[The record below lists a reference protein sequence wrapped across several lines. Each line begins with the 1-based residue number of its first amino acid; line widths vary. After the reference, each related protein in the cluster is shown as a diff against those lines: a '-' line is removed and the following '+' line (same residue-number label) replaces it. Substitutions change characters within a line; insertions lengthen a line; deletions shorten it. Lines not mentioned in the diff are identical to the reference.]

1 MKKYDLVIKNGLLFD
16 SELKIIKNSDLAI
29 KDNLIVS
36 ISSSI
41 DTDDATEF
49 IDISNKY
56 VLPGLI
62 DLHVHVWWGVAH
74 LSVEVDKTSLGRG
87 VPLVVDAGSSGSNT
101 VDGFKRYV
109 IDQSESKILAFLNIS
124 GMGQLDNDIGEL
136 EDIRWAR
143 VSEAVT
149 AAKSHKDFIVGIKVR
164 LSNHIAGANDLIALE
179 RSLEAAEH
187 LEMPLMIHIGDTKH
201 SLDSIIGK
209 LRKGDV
215 VTHSF
220 HGRKKGIIDNNGK
233 VIDVVRDARS
243 RGVNFDVGHGAGS
256 FSFDIAEKALE
267 DGFPPDTISSDLHKY
282 NINSPVFDLATT
294 MSKYL
299 HMGLSLE
306 EVFSMSTI
314 SPARILNISENFGIL
329 KENTEANITVLK
341 EEKGSF
347 NFRDAMG
354 GERLGTKRLVP
365 DLLVWGGKIHP
376 ILPHRSKNY

>member
-29 KDNLIVS
+29 KDNLIIS

-49 IDISNKY
+49 IDISNRY
-56 VLPGLI
+56 ILPGLI

-87 VPLVVDAGSSGSNT
+87 VPVVVDAGSSGSNT

>member
-49 IDISNKY
+49 IDISNRY

-87 VPLVVDAGSSGSNT
+87 VPVVVDAGSSGSNT

-329 KENTEANITVLK
+329 KENTEANISVLK
-341 EEKGSF
+341 EKKGSF

>member
-143 VSEAVT
+143 VPEAVT

-233 VIDVVRDARS
+233 VIDVVREARS

-341 EEKGSF
+341 EETGSF

-354 GERLGTKRLVP
+354 GERSGTKRLVP
-365 DLLVWGGKIHP
+365 DLLIRGGKIHS

>member
-29 KDNLIVS
+29 KDNLIIS

-49 IDISNKY
+49 IDISNRY
-56 VLPGLI
+56 ILPGLI

-87 VPLVVDAGSSGSNT
+87 VPVVVDAGSSGSNT

-341 EEKGSF
+341 EEEGSF

-354 GERLGTKRLVP
+354 GERSGTKRLVP

>member
-29 KDNLIVS
+29 KDNLIIS

-49 IDISNKY
+49 IDISNRY
-56 VLPGLI
+56 ILPGLI

-87 VPLVVDAGSSGSNT
+87 VPVVVDAGSSGSNT

-209 LRKGDV
+209 LRRGDV

>member
-1 MKKYDLVIKNGLLFD
+1 M
-16 SELKIIKNSDLAI
+16 
-29 KDNLIVS
+29 
-36 ISSSI
+36 
-41 DTDDATEF
+41 
-49 IDISNKY
+49 
-56 VLPGLI
+56 P
-62 DLHVHVWWGVAH
+62 
-74 LSVEVDKTSLGRG
+74 
-87 VPLVVDAGSSGSNT
+87 
-101 VDGFKRYV
+101 
-109 IDQSESKILAFLNIS
+109 
-124 GMGQLDNDIGEL
+124 
-136 EDIRWAR
+136 
-143 VSEAVT
+143 EAVT

-347 NFRDAMG
+347 NFRDAKG
-354 GERLGTKRLVP
+354 GERPGTKRLVP
-365 DLLVWGGKIHP
+365 DLLVWSGKIHP